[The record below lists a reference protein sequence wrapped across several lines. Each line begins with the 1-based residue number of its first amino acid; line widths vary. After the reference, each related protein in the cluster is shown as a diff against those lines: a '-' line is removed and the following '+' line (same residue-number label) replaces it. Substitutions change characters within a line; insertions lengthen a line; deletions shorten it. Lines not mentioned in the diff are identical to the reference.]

1 MMILLLG
8 GSMIMVMGLWDDIR
22 PLPALVKFILQI
34 VITLF
39 IIFFGDI
46 QFTFF
51 YSKVWAPFINVPLTV
66 LWIVGLTNAM
76 NFFDGIDGLA
86 TGISII
92 IAAFLGIISFQ
103 THQPTLGWFSVAMMG
118 SCTGFM
124 PHNFRFGKSARIFL
138 GDAGSTFLGFTLAG
152 LAVLGRWSDTSKF
165 VSLSTPILIFGVLIF
180 DMIYINLSR
189 IKNRQ
194 TNNIFELLSHA
205 GKDHLHHRLLF
216 LGFTRKEV
224 VFIISIVS
232 ICLGVSALLIMNQ
245 HPTEAFLG
253 IIQAVMILG
262 LIVILMLKGRESISK
277 RSC

>member
-1 MMILLLG
+1 
-8 GSMIMVMGLWDDIR
+8 MVMGLWDDIR
-22 PLPALVKFILQI
+22 PLSAFVKFIIQI
-34 VITLF
+34 VITLL

-51 YSKVWAPFINVPLTV
+51 YSKAWAPLINVPLTL

-76 NFFDGIDGLA
+76 NFFDGMDGLA
-86 TGISII
+86 TGMSII
-92 IAAFLGIISFQ
+92 ISAFLGIISFQ
-103 THQPTLGWFSVAMMG
+103 THQPTLGWLSVAMMG
-118 SCTGFM
+118 SCIGFM

-152 LAVLGRWSDTSKF
+152 LAILGRWSDTSKF
-165 VSLSTPILIFGVLIF
+165 VSLTTPVLIFGVLIF
-180 DMIYINLSR
+180 DMVYITLSR

-194 TNNIFELLSHA
+194 TNNIFELLAHA

-216 LGFTRKEV
+216 LGFAHKEV

-245 HPTEAFLG
+245 RPTEAFLG
-253 IIQAVMILG
+253 IVQAIMILG

-277 RSC
+277 KSI